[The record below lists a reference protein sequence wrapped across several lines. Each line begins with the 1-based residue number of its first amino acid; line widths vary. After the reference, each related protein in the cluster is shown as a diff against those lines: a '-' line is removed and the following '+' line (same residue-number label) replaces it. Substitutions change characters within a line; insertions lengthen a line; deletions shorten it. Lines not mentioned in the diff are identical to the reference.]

1 MHVCHTN
8 RFQCPISITVS
19 FDNLLNN
26 SKTSTNDKYEQ
37 NVILMGYYINYQVL
51 EDVLQKLEGAMRSK
65 VTAEILQEAI
75 KSADGGVYFDDFL
88 GDGDIDI
95 KGNAIVMSIIL
106 FQTEFYIEITFKK
119 QKKNPLTSWT
129 YFRSMQKT
137 GSLRHQW
144 PSTHL

>member
-1 MHVCHTN
+1 M
-8 RFQCPISITVS
+8 
-19 FDNLLNN
+19 
-26 SKTSTNDKYEQ
+26 
-37 NVILMGYYINYQVL
+37 L